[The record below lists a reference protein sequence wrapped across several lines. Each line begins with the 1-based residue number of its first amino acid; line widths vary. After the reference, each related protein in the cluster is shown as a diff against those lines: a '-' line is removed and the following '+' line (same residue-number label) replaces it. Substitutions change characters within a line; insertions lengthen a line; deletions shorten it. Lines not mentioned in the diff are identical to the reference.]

1 LFKGK
6 PTGEHEQ
13 HNANNLFH
21 NWSAGRYLQT
31 PPLKS
36 SAGIVN
42 SGAPLFFARSS
53 SFYPAECEHEKAAN
67 TQRKIL
73 KSYIKSIKMIIK
85 IIEKV
90 TWRSQGKFRIQRI
103 SLIMSPLTVMM
114 RTEKDDPAGPYFPME
129 WNRRFGKWKVN

>member
-1 LFKGK
+1 MFKGK

-42 SGAPLFFARSS
+42 SGAPLFFCAQQLVLSGRMRARKSS
-53 SFYPAECEHEKAAN
+53 KYPTENFEKLHKKYQKEHKN
-67 TQRKIL
+67 NR
-73 KSYIKSIKMIIK
+73 KSYMAFAG
-85 IIEKV
+85 KV
-90 TWRSQGKFRIQRI
+90 PYSANKFDYVASDGYDENGKR
-103 SLIMSPLTVMM
+103 
-114 RTEKDDPAGPYFPME
+114 
-129 WNRRFGKWKVN
+129 